1 MSDRSTKDA
10 FTSKRERSHRN
21 GNSKRLFASAKARE
35 AEARIAVLKKKLEAL
50 QEKHH
55 LEEEIQEKRL
65 KEENEKRRRK
75 EKEEAAERE
84 RHDIELWNELEEEAR
99 QESLAEEERRK
110 IKEEERIDAI
120 LRMYPKCMVPKWRSF
135 VADFDVKYCKF
146 PSLKDFT
153 LFMKDEEAEID
164 REGASSPEAEIDQED
179 ATSPEAEIDQEDVSS
194 PEVEKDAAPEEKEPA
209 IEEKKTPPVVEALAR
224 EDGKKEDPVQ
234 EMLVPVE
241 SMLVEEIK
249 DKDSCSTQKETSEK
263 TEKQMDNPAV
273 GTQVKDEDKD
283 FISFQEELKTDAK
296 IERSKK
302 MMMDDSDE
310 SYDRPMSPGLRS
322 RSPPHRA
329 RLKMPNED
337 KVDGLC
343 VPRGADAQKDFG
355 TLTRNVKLTTQE
367 AAARGA
373 PKTAKQK
380 TFFVA
385 QGACREERKTTLQA
399 AATRRYVKKHKF
411 KTGRRKAGR
420 PPDRK
425 VEPRGAKKSF
435 RRREPQE
442 VKKTPETLQKAVR
455 RVLKGQYEK
464 VYKDLKG
471 KFKKVRSSV
480 KKSSEVLLCGW
491 PPWMQEAGIILM
503 KKCTLYAQVSTTEIY
518 DSVFCE
524 NANLRDTIFKGHE
537 FWKILLN
544 IVIFL

>member
-1 MSDRSTKDA
+1 MNIIRYILIYPSKLTPPFKMSDRSTKDA
-10 FTSKRERSHRN
+10 SSSKRERSHRN
-21 GNSKRLFASAKARE
+21 GNSTQLFAAAKARE

-84 RHDIELWNELEEEAR
+84 KRDIELWNELEEEAR

-110 IKEEERIDAI
+110 IKEQERIDAI
-120 LRMYPKCMVPKWRSF
+120 LRKYPKCIVPKWCSF
-135 VADFDVKYCKF
+135 VGDFEVKNCKF
-146 PSLKDFT
+146 PSLRDFT
-153 LFMKDEEAEID
+153 AFMKNEEAEID
-164 REGASSPEAEIDQED
+164 RKDASSPEAEID
-179 ATSPEAEIDQEDVSS
+179 PEDVSS

-209 IEEKKTPPVVEALAR
+209 IGEKKTPPVVEALAR
-224 EDGKKEDPVQ
+224 EDGKKEDLVQ
-234 EMLVPVE
+234 EMLVPEE
-241 SMLVEEIK
+241 STLVHEEFK
-249 DKDSCSTQKETSEK
+249 NEEPTQEK
-263 TEKQMDNPAV
+263 LV
-273 GTQVKDEDKD
+273 IDEDFK
-283 FISFQEELKTDAK
+283 EERYKVAEQPF
-296 IERSKK
+296 ER
-302 MMMDDSDE
+302 MTDDSDE

-343 VPRGADAQKDFG
+343 VLQAAEAHKDFG
-355 TLTRNVKLTTQE
+355 TLTRNVKLTTHE

-380 TFFVA
+380 IFFVA
-385 QGACREERKTTLQA
+385 QGARREEGKTTLQA

-435 RRREPQE
+435 RRREPQ
-442 VKKTPETLQKAVR
+442 VRKKTPKALQKEVR
-455 RVLKGQYEK
+455 RVLQSQYAK
-464 VYKDLKG
+464 VYKDLRG
-471 KFKKVRSSV
+471 KFKKVRSLV
-480 KKSSEVLLCGW
+480 KKSSEVLLCG
-491 PPWMQEAGIILM
+491 
-503 KKCTLYAQVSTTEIY
+503 
-518 DSVFCE
+518 
-524 NANLRDTIFKGHE
+524 
-537 FWKILLN
+537 
-544 IVIFL
+544 

>member
-21 GNSKRLFASAKARE
+21 GNSTRLFAATKARE
-35 AEARIAVLKKKLEAL
+35 AEERIAVLKKKLEAL

-84 RHDIELWNELEEEAR
+84 KRDIELWNELEEEAR

-110 IKEEERIDAI
+110 IKEQERIDAI
-120 LRMYPKCMVPKWRSF
+120 LRMYPKCMVPKWCSF
-135 VADFDVKYCKF
+135 VADFDIKYCKF

-153 LFMKDEEAEID
+153 TFMKKEEAEID
-164 REGASSPEAEIDQED
+164 REGA
-179 ATSPEAEIDQEDVSS
+179 TSPEAKIDQEDVSS

-224 EDGKKEDPVQ
+224 EDGKKEDLVQ
-234 EMLVPVE
+234 EMLVPEE
-241 SMLVEEIK
+241 STLVHEEFK
-249 DKDSCSTQKETSEK
+249 NEEPTQEK
-263 TEKQMDNPAV
+263 LV
-273 GTQVKDEDKD
+273 IDEDFK
-283 FISFQEELKTDAK
+283 EERYKVAEQPF
-296 IERSKK
+296 ER
-302 MMMDDSDE
+302 MTDDSDE

-329 RLKMPNED
+329 RLKMPNEV

-343 VPRGADAQKDFG
+343 VLQAAEAQEDFG
-355 TLTRNVKLTTQE
+355 TLTRNVKLTTHE

-380 TFFVA
+380 IFYVA
-385 QGACREERKTTLQA
+385 QGVRREERKTTLQA

-411 KTGRRKAGR
+411 KIGRRKAGR

-435 RRREPQE
+435 RRRELQE
-442 VKKTPETLQKAVR
+442 VKKTPKALQKAVR
-455 RVLKGQYEK
+455 RVLQSQYEK
-464 VYKDLKG
+464 VYKDLRG
-471 KFKKVRSSV
+471 KFKKVRSLV
-480 KKSSEVLLCGW
+480 KKSSEVLLCGR
-491 PPWMQEAGIILM
+491 PP
-503 KKCTLYAQVSTTEIY
+503 
-518 DSVFCE
+518 
-524 NANLRDTIFKGHE
+524 
-537 FWKILLN
+537 
-544 IVIFL
+544 